1 MKNNFWM
8 KLLQF
13 LAVISFVVFFGI
25 GLARSVIFY
34 DIVVLNP
41 ESNLMIERTDLTPDL
56 LFRSVF
62 HYFAMSAY
70 SSIAYIVLFLS
81 VIMILMLNKKIIK
94 QKGWLLMIT
103 ILILLF
109 SPFELWN
116 VYSDIKVSY
125 EIFFNQINS
134 FGSEIIQNYF
144 KYRMNNILSVFSGLS
159 FLTQLT
165 IIVLLVFKPL
175 DKSDK

>member
-13 LAVISFVVFFGI
+13 LAVLSFVVYFGM

-41 ESNLMIERTDLTPDL
+41 ETNLMIERTDLSADL

-70 SSIAYIVLFLS
+70 SSTAYIILFLS
-81 VIMILMLNKKIIK
+81 VIMILILKRKHIK
-94 QKGWLLMIT
+94 QQGWLLMIT

-109 SPFELWN
+109 SPFEIWN
-116 VYSDIKVSY
+116 VYSDINVSY
-125 EIFFNQINS
+125 EIFFNHINDFS
-134 FGSEIIQNYF
+134 SELIQNYIKF
-144 KYRMNNILSVFSGLS
+144 RMNNILSVFSGLS

-165 IIVLLVFKPL
+165 IIVLIVFKPL
-175 DKSDK
+175 DKSEK